1 VEQVIQNVQEMM
13 ELLLLTPVEE
23 LEDPENIKQVF
34 ISETGKSME
43 EDIPYVVFLPITTEL

>member
-1 VEQVIQNVQEMM
+1 VIQNVQEMM